1 MEKELEQFQQEA
13 QRLKQG
19 RKGGA
24 LPFPEAL
31 RAFVTA
37 RRTPWGTEMDWAAR
51 LERAIVS
58 RSCWGE

>member
-24 LPFPEAL
+24 LTWGACT
-31 RAFVTA
+31 TA
-37 RRTPWGTEMDWAAR
+37 CGAG
-51 LERAIVS
+51 V
-58 RSCWGE
+58 